1 MAEREGFEPSE
12 SRKEFTRFPG
22 EPVRPLWHLSEDQ
35 INRNRFGEPNIE
47 FLLVRYKQNFRGK
60 LFEQNQVPDFES
72 IALII
77 IVGTAETAP

>member
-1 MAEREGFEPSE
+1 
-12 SRKEFTRFPG
+12 
-22 EPVRPLWHLSEDQ
+22 
-35 INRNRFGEPNIE
+35 
-47 FLLVRYKQNFRGK
+47 VRYKQNFRGK